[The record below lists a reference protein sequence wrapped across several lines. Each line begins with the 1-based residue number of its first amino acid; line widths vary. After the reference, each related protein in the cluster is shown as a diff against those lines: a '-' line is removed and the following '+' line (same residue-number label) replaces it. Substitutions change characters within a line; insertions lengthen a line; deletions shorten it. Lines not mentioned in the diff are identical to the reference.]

1 MENEKEKYETKK
13 ENIKSDSWAEQN
25 ELDEDDVAID
35 SENGVDEEVDNN
47 QLTAY
52 DIAVFY
58 NTYNLSTLMK
68 WWGKKLVV
76 PEFQRAYVWKKKKAS
91 EFVDS
96 VLRGLPVPSIFFYD
110 DTDNNRLLVVDGQQ
124 RLKSLYAFQNGEF
137 HGKKFTLTGN
147 IHPRWNKRSYSELEQ
162 EDRDRFDDT
171 LLNITVMRQ
180 LAPDDGQSSMYLAFQ
195 RINTGGETLNAQE
208 IRMAVS
214 YGPFAKLIFELA
226 NDKRFEKW
234 DFLKTKEQQ
243 QNNNNAIIQELILK
257 FFVYYLCYPDYEGN
271 STRTVLDNFF
281 SEQKDFDGINPKKK
295 KPDVHYYTKEE
306 LMKIFD
312 GAFDELCH
320 LDSKDF
326 TPYTRPARILMEAIW
341 VALTYRKLKLGK
353 TIVVEKLKE
362 YVGNWK
368 NVIGEEKYR
377 ELFQTRR
384 TTSMKETKE
393 RIIAAIDYFSGDF

>member
-1 MENEKEKYETKK
+1 MENEKYETNVDDV
-13 ENIKSDSWAEQN
+13 ELDSVQEED
-25 ELDEDDVAID
+25 ELDEEDNVED
-35 SENGVDEEVDNN
+35 GVDEEVDNN

-124 RLKSLYAFQNGEF
+124 RLKSLNAFIKGEF

-147 IHPRWNKRSYSELEQ
+147 IHPKWRGKTYSQLDP
-162 EDRDRFDDT
+162 EDRDRLDDT

-214 YGPFAKLIFELA
+214 YGPFAELIYKLA
-226 NDKRFEKW
+226 NDKRFDKW
-234 DFLKTKEQQ
+234 NFLKTKEQQ

-257 FFVYYLCYPDYEGN
+257 FFAYYLCYPNYEGN
-271 STRTVLDNFF
+271 STRTVLDKFF
-281 SEQKDFDGINPKKK
+281 SEQKNFDRVNPKRK
-295 KPDVHYYTKEE
+295 KPEVHYYTEEE
-306 LMKIFD
+306 LMYIFD
-312 GAFDELCH
+312 SAFDELCS
-320 LDSKDF
+320 LDEEDF
-326 TPYTRPARILMEAIW
+326 TPYTRPARILMESIW

-353 TIVVEKLKE
+353 TVAVDHLKE
-362 YVGNWK
+362 YVGNWR
-368 NVIGEEKYR
+368 NVIGEEEYSK
-377 ELFQTRR
+377 LFQTRR